1 MNKESFY
8 ETILKITEINKKRIE
23 DEIYGITKETLDLL
37 KNHITHSAKDGKT
50 NCTIVYKNNDAN
62 LRIISDYFTSEG
74 FRFTASSER
83 CIDGSTTVKV
93 LWGV

>member
-23 DEIYGITKETLDLL
+23 DEIDGITKETLDLL

-50 NCTIVYKNNDAN
+50 GCTVVYKNNDAN
-62 LRIISDYFTSEG
+62 LRTISDYFTSQG
-74 FRFTASSER
+74 FKFTASSER
-83 CIDGSTTVKV
+83 CIDGKTTIIVS
-93 LWGV
+93 WGV